1 MEQTWVVG
9 GYYLRG
15 GTIFMEEGGGETMD
29 GRGRGKEGLSMG
41 ILHTP
46 LDGMEHHCF

>member
-1 MEQTWVVG
+1 MGCWGV
-9 GYYLRG
+9 LSKRG
-15 GTIFMEEGGGETMD
+15 DYIYGGGETMD
-29 GRGRGKEGLSMG
+29 GQGRGKEGLSMG